1 LLEEAVWDDV
11 CAVLT
16 DPQKVE
22 EEYRRRLDG
31 GDRSSRPAVGPS
43 LDKLI
48 RKVRRCIARLI
59 DAYADG
65 LVEKSEFEPR
75 LRDARERLER
85 LQADAKEQ
93 ADHGAQEQ
101 GLRLVV
107 GRLQEF
113 ADQVR
118 DGLQKADWHTQR
130 AIIRA
135 VVKRIEV
142 EAETI
147 RVVYRISPGS
157 MNGNVDLE
165 SLQGCWRRQSAPLL
179 TGTRPA
185 TSRQDVPPATH
196 PTKSGTSG
204 SPPPSGPEARW
215 QRGRSGRARDSTEHV
230 LE

>member
-1 LLEEAVWDDV
+1 MDK
-11 CAVLT
+11 LT
-16 DPQKVE
+16 QKVK
-22 EEYRRRLDG
+22 RG
-31 GDRSSRPAVGPS
+31 
-43 LDKLI
+43 
-48 RKVRRCIARLI
+48 IARLI

-93 ADHGAQEQ
+93 ADHDAQEQ
-101 GLRLVV
+101 ELRLVV

-118 DGLQKADWHTQR
+118 DGLQEADWHTRR

-157 MNGNVDLE
+157 MSSKVDVGN
-165 SLQGCWRRQSAPLL
+165 LQGCWRRQ
-179 TGTRPA
+179 
-185 TSRQDVPPATH
+185 
-196 PTKSGTSG
+196 
-204 SPPPSGPEARW
+204 
-215 QRGRSGRARDSTEHV
+215 
-230 LE
+230 